1 MVDFDAIFDL
11 ILDNFRK
18 IFYPEEWLATDLAL
32 SRTELLLV
40 ILLDRRGEM
49 TMSELAAELNAAMST
64 MTGLADK
71 LVKGGYL
78 ARSRSDADRRVVTI
92 GLTES
97 GREVAARLKNT
108 AFKYLKIIDETLSPA
123 EKETLQ
129 QIYYKVKAVL
139 DSKAE
144 AINRNEHQPATLRKI
159 TIE

>member
-1 MVDFDAIFDL
+1 MVDFDSIFDL

-49 TMSELAAELNAAMST
+49 TMSELASELNVALST

-78 ARSRSDADRRVVTI
+78 ARSRSDSDRRVVTV

-97 GREVAARLKNT
+97 GREVAASLKKT
-108 AFKYLKIIDETLSPA
+108 AFEYLKIIDETLSPA

-129 QIYYKVKAVL
+129 QIYHKVKTVL
-139 DSKAE
+139 DSKAKV
-144 AINRNEHQPATLRKI
+144 INRNEPQPALLKRI
-159 TIE
+159 TID